1 MGSKSAEKPHA
12 LCIPYPAQ
20 GHINPMMHLAKLLL
34 ARGFYITFVNTE
46 FNHERVT
53 SSAGAIELKHL
64 EDFNLESITDGLPP
78 DDCRTQESLFDAT
91 TKYFLSPFKDLVSKL
106 NGSME
111 VPRVPCIIS
120 DGLRNFTQQVVEEN
134 GIPRISLWTTSTCGY
149 WGFLQYPE
157 IIERGILP
165 FKVVDWIPGMPNI
178 SLRDLPSFIR
188 TTILSD
194 IVQQF
199 CKVKCRDA
207 LKASALILNTFEDLE
222 KPVLDAM
229 RERISCPFYTIG
241 PVVSFSQSESNVHL
255 NSVSRSLWKEE
266 DACIE
271 WLNDKEPKSVL
282 YVNCGRLAILTPNQ
296 NNEFAWVLANSQRPF
311 IWVIRDD
318 LHVCNELGIGMEIN
332 NDVKREDVEELLRE
346 LMGGEKG
353 KEMQLKAKKWME
365 SSKTALQFGAYFRA
379 RTQCGSG
386 VAAPAATMEE
396 TSCELWVL
404 CLLYKYRE
412 KMK

>member
-165 FKVVDWIPGMPNI
+165 FKGLSLSLPHTNTQLSLSQTLITWFVVQRKALENVYPIN
-178 SLRDLPSFIR
+178 SN
-188 TTILSD
+188 
-194 IVQQF
+194 
-199 CKVKCRDA
+199 CK
-207 LKASALILNTFEDLE
+207 
-222 KPVLDAM
+222 
-229 RERISCPFYTIG
+229 
-241 PVVSFSQSESNVHL
+241 
-255 NSVSRSLWKEE
+255 
-266 DACIE
+266 
-271 WLNDKEPKSVL
+271 
-282 YVNCGRLAILTPNQ
+282 
-296 NNEFAWVLANSQRPF
+296 
-311 IWVIRDD
+311 
-318 LHVCNELGIGMEIN
+318 
-332 NDVKREDVEELLRE
+332 
-346 LMGGEKG
+346 
-353 KEMQLKAKKWME
+353 
-365 SSKTALQFGAYFRA
+365 
-379 RTQCGSG
+379 
-386 VAAPAATMEE
+386 
-396 TSCELWVL
+396 
-404 CLLYKYRE
+404 
-412 KMK
+412 

>member
-1 MGSKSAEKPHA
+1 
-12 LCIPYPAQ
+12 
-20 GHINPMMHLAKLLL
+20 
-34 ARGFYITFVNTE
+34 
-46 FNHERVT
+46 
-53 SSAGAIELKHL
+53 
-64 EDFNLESITDGLPP
+64 
-78 DDCRTQESLFDAT
+78 
-91 TKYFLSPFKDLVSKL
+91 
-106 NGSME
+106 
-111 VPRVPCIIS
+111 
-120 DGLRNFTQQVVEEN
+120 
-134 GIPRISLWTTSTCGY
+134 
-149 WGFLQYPE
+149 
-157 IIERGILP
+157 
-165 FKVVDWIPGMPNI
+165 MPNI

-318 LHVCNELGIGMEIN
+318 LVAGKSAMLEKEFVEATKERGLILSWCNQMKLLSHQHVCNELGIGMEIN

-365 SSKTALQFGAYFRA
+365 SSKTALQFG
-379 RTQCGSG
+379 GSSYNNL
-386 VAAPAATMEE
+386 ERLINE
-396 TSCELWVL
+396 VL
-404 CLLYKYRE
+404 LE
-412 KMK
+412 KH